1 MKEFENLTVRGFT
14 GSNVLAWRS
23 LPVTEK
29 SRLSGS
35 MDNAEAHCA

>member
-1 MKEFENLTVRGFT
+1 MKEFRNLTVRDFK

-23 LPVTEK
+23 LPVTET

-35 MDNAEAHCA
+35 R